1 MTRPLPIADLSD
13 FTSGDEQ
20 RVNSFIQTIGD
31 SLADIGFFALTN
43 HGIDLSLIEDTYEEA
58 ESFFML
64 NESVKRLYAKPEIS
78 HQRGYTAFGVE
89 HAKDNPAPDL
99 KEFWQT
105 GRGQQGSETDNKYPM
120 NIWPHE
126 HIPKFEEKVDDL
138 YNQMEAI
145 PNQLLAAC
153 SLYLAK

>member
-1 MTRPLPIADLSD
+1 MPNYEITGDLLTRPLPIADLSD

-20 RVNSFIQTIGD
+20 RINSFIQTIGD

-64 NESVKRLYAKPEIS
+64 DESVKRLYAKPEIS

-89 HAKDNPAPDL
+89 HAKTT
-99 KEFWQT
+99 QHRT
-105 GRGQQGSETDNKYPM
+105 
-120 NIWPHE
+120 
-126 HIPKFEEKVDDL
+126 
-138 YNQMEAI
+138 
-145 PNQLLAAC
+145 
-153 SLYLAK
+153 